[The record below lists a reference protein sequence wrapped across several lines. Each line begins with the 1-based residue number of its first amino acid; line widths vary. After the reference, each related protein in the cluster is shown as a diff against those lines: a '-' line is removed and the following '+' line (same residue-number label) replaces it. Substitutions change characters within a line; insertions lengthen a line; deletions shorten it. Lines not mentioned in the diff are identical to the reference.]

1 MSVFRGLAGNSSPP
15 QGGFGPLP
23 RVTNPPG
30 QSPPTNGHVQDSR
43 STINGGFARTLPNVT
58 PPPRSAMHAAFES
71 TPFDSRQGATHQGPP
86 PPAAPSRD
94 PLTDSIT
101 RVNGS
106 PARDTYREPQRD
118 EDAEELSSNQ
128 IEVDE
133 SLDWDEEEESTHVF
147 HSSAP
152 PPFGGTSSRGSR
164 VATARGL
171 APPAKDSVPTNVMQ
185 SAPGTDT
192 LRLANV
198 DAPPSSLGGFH
209 GHASSRGYEEA
220 QNGAHSQ
227 NGFANLHQTTPPPR
241 MQGTPSS
248 LPPMFPP
255 PPPVPSITQARP
267 MEQLVAG
274 ITHPISVVSP
284 MPQQTGSQQLQ
295 NGPQSGSV
303 QAQEVVRDQ
312 PFVRL
317 PTGNPHTATELAIKK
332 PTFAGGHYIPPA
344 MLGVGELPNAT
355 VAPSGER
362 RDGKKWILAVAAA
375 AALLSI
381 IALGSF
387 MFARRPG
394 GIQVEVTDASG
405 ASVPKAEVYLDGRK
419 VCDATPCSVR
429 DIDVGP
435 HSIRVLAPSTQEVIE
450 PVSVEV
456 QAGATTP
463 VTFKL
468 KPQQAT
474 LVVAAE
480 QPLLRLLV
488 DNVDR
493 GPLPVKLTDLA
504 PGRHE
509 LKFVGERFKSYD
521 KTVEIKAGET
531 LSFEVPKLKVVK
543 GRALVRVLT
552 KDVSITVVR
561 TDEASRPKV
570 LEGPFPRAIEV
581 DTSGTWKLVAKKKGL
596 PDFTATLDFPD
607 GEPEKTI
614 DVELTEE
621 KPVETEVATN
631 DKPEKDKAAPADKHP
646 TDKSTGARVPTPAP
660 ERKPEPTAEPVAAA
674 PPSGTGFLNI
684 NSIPASRVLL
694 DGSPLGETPKTG
706 VSVSA
711 GTHTVTFIHS
721 ELGKKS
727 VSVKVGPGE
736 TKTASVRLRD

>member
-1 MSVFRGLAGNSSPP
+1 MFRGLAGNSSPP

-30 QSPPTNGHVQDSR
+30 QAANEYPTNGQDR
-43 STINGGFARTLPNVT
+43 RATINGGFSRTLPHVT
-58 PPPRSAMHAAFES
+58 PPPRSAMHLAFES
-71 TPFDSRQGATHQGPP
+71 THSAVHQGPP

-106 PARDTYREPQRD
+106 PARDTYREPPRD
-118 EDAEELSSNQ
+118 EEAEELSSNQ

-152 PPFGGTSSRGSR
+152 PPFGGSPSRGSR

-185 SAPGTDT
+185 SAPSTDT
-192 LRLANV
+192 LRLNNV
-198 DAPPSSLGGFH
+198 DAPPSSLNGGFD
-209 GHASSRGYEEA
+209 GHASSHGYDNG

-227 NGFANLHQTTPPPR
+227 NGYSQNLHQTTPPPR
-241 MQGTPSS
+241 MLGTPSS

-284 MPQQTGSQQLQ
+284 MPQQQPQQA
-295 NGPQSGSV
+295 GAV

-355 VAPSGER
+355 IAPPNDR

-381 IALGSF
+381 AALGSF

-394 GIQVEVTDASG
+394 GIQVEVKDASG

-429 DIDVGP
+429 DIEVGK
-435 HSIRVLAPSTQEVIE
+435 HSIRVLAPSTLEVLE
-450 PVSVEV
+450 PVSVDI
-456 QAGATTP
+456 QAGSTTP
-463 VTFKL
+463 VTFTL

-493 GPLPVKLTDLA
+493 GPLPVKLADLT

-509 LKFVGERFKSYD
+509 LKFVGERFKSYE
-521 KTVEIKAGET
+521 KAVEIKAGET
-531 LSFEVPKLKVVK
+531 LDFEVPKLKVVK
-543 GRALVRVLT
+543 GRALVRVVT
-552 KDVSITVVR
+552 KDVAITVVR

-596 PDFTATLDFPD
+596 PDFTVMLDFPD

-621 KPVETEVATN
+621 KPVETEVAST
-631 DKPEKDKAAPADKHP
+631 DKPEKATEKSP
-646 TDKSTGARVPTPAP
+646 TPTERPTGVRAPTPAP
-660 ERKPEPTAEPVAAA
+660 ERKPEPPSEPVAAA

-706 VSVSA
+706 ISVSA